1 MEPDQIVSD
10 TIAQMKKAV
19 DHTLHEFGTIHTGKS
34 SPAMVES
41 VQVEAYGSTMALRDV
56 AAITTPDARSI
67 SVQPFDRSVIKNIES
82 SLLKANLGFTPTI
95 MGDKV
100 FCPLPELSKERRK
113 DLVKMCHTLAE
124 QGKVGVRSAR
134 REGMDGVKKAEKD
147 KEISEDDRKLYEKE
161 IQDKTDKFTQEID
174 THLKA
179 KEAELMKV

>member
-1 MEPDQIVSD
+1 MDPDQIVSEA
-10 TIAQMKKAV
+10 TGSMKKAV

-41 VQVEAYGSTMALRDV
+41 VQVDAYGSMMSLRDI

-67 SVQPFDRSVIKNIES
+67 SVQPFDKSIIKNVES
-82 SLLKANLGFTPTI
+82 ALLKANLGFTPNI
-95 MGDKV
+95 MGEKV

-113 DLVKMCHTLAE
+113 ELVKMCHNLAE

-134 REGMDGVKKAEKD
+134 REGMDGIKKAEKD
-147 KEISEDDRKLYEKE
+147 KEISEDDRKAYEKE
-161 IQDKTDKFTQEID
+161 IQEQTDKFTKEID
-174 THLKA
+174 DHLKA